1 MGSPQEPKKEFL
13 LKSIYSMKNVYT
25 SPDLLA
31 RRFSSFIFAAILTLK
46 ALSFANAQSCPDPG
60 GGTQWYF
67 FDQDFDGG
75 NYFPETVPAGK
86 IGSGRSTSG
95 KFNLEATMNA
105 IYPLRS
111 ATIYP
116 ELSDGTLGKVV
127 LRFDFLDMAPSA
139 VIKIYLGTSASGTPT
154 ETVTP
159 ANASGYLSQTRT
171 YTGPI
176 TVTFESPVASSGG
189 DFKIVIP
196 YTTGDQLA
204 TSAFGFQVA
213 YWKKF
218 ITPNS
223 YIAMDS
229 YPEEAAPIAT
239 AYFDGN
245 KNLVSS
251 EISFCIDYGKPAPSM
266 ANSNYIGEVIFSPS
280 VRPDLDKSGSA
291 DAVDQLKAARLVYIL
306 NNIPAPATTYANFM
320 AVQSAVN
327 STTGADYAVHYSGL
341 HGDAIDA
348 IPGLPS
354 PAEPVFSITGP
365 GSPAVAGTAQNFTVD
380 LTDDGGHPRIF
391 KLELPAGITLNSVTG
406 ASYDAV
412 NGTITFASSPA
423 SATVS
428 VTNPVNTT
436 ATLRVIYDQPGFWNV
451 KNLIVYEPCTGL
463 DDFQGFIGLSKGDIT
478 HPFREATGSWLAQ
491 PAFPCSELSYVIG
504 NRNIDGAN
512 VSDGY
517 TLDLSTGNT
526 TLAKQTLI
534 PGPNAFVNAIGY
546 NTVDNYIWGFRY
558 GTNQL
563 VRIGSD
569 WSVTFH
575 DVTGFPSPVP
585 GFATGDVSPGGILY
599 LYAANS
605 NQITKVDL
613 NPGSANYLTAV
624 TLPTTPTN
632 LNDWSFNPTNGLI
645 YAFGTDKVLY
655 QFDPATG
662 NRTTVGPVTG
672 AGIETSGYT
681 GAFGTAFFDTDGDMY
696 VGNNGSGA
704 IFKISA
710 PLTNLTA
717 SLFSTASGVTPG
729 DGARCPSAIVNDPP
743 VAVDDDGTTTCN
755 ATTVDVLANDIAGS
769 VPLVPSSVKL
779 LTPGSPD
786 RVTTLTVAGQGQYN
800 VDPVSGAVSF
810 IPLNGLRDTVSI
822 DYVVT
827 DGNGLE
833 SIATLTIIVDCPM
846 PVKLVAFDA
855 RKEGN
860 LAHLT
865 WSTTEEVNSDRFEI
879 ERSTHGKVWVSIGS
893 VRSNGESS
901 ILRNY
906 SYTDNLPEKGQNLY
920 RLRMVDMDGT
930 YAFSSI
936 RMLSVE
942 NGAAQISVYPNPVQ
956 DELTIEGL
964 GGLETIRI
972 LDVSGRIIIQGRN
985 GAGQNRHTFDIRSLS
1000 NGIYVVNIQMP
1011 DGSIVSQKLIKS
1023 K

>member
-1 MGSPQEPKKEFL
+1 
-13 LKSIYSMKNVYT
+13 MKNVYK

-31 RRFSSFIFAAILTLK
+31 RRFSSFILAAILTLK

-60 GGTQWYF
+60 GGTRWFY
-67 FDQDFDGG
+67 FDQGFDGG
-75 NYFPETVPAGK
+75 NFFPETVPAGET
-86 IGSGRSTSG
+86 GSGRATSG
-95 KFNLEATMNA
+95 KFVLDATMNA

-111 ATIYP
+111 ATINP

-139 VIKIYLGTSASGTPT
+139 VIKIYLGTLAGGTPT
-154 ETVTP
+154 ETITP
-159 ANASGYLSQTRT
+159 ANASSYLSQTRT

-176 TVTFESPVASSGG
+176 TVTFESPVAFSGG
-189 DFKIVIP
+189 DFKIYIP
-196 YTTGDQLA
+196 YTTGDQVA

-218 ITPNS
+218 ITPSS
-223 YIAMDS
+223 YTVMDS

-239 AYFDGN
+239 AYFDAD

-266 ANSNYIGEVIFSPS
+266 ANSNYIGQVVFFPQ
-280 VRPDLDKSGSA
+280 VRQDLDKSGSA
-291 DAVDQLKAARLVYIL
+291 DAVDQLKAARLAYVL
-306 NNIPAPATTYANFM
+306 NNISTPATTYQNFM
-320 AVQSAVN
+320 DVQSAVN
-327 STTGADYAVHYSGL
+327 TTLGPDYTVHYAGL

-348 IPGLPS
+348 IPSLPS
-354 PAEPVFSITGP
+354 PVEPVFSITGP
-365 GSPAVAGTAQNFTVD
+365 TTPVSAGTPQNFTVN
-380 LTDDGGHPRIF
+380 LTDDGGHPKIF
-391 KLELPAGITLNSVTG
+391 KLELPAGVTLNSVTG
-406 ASYDAV
+406 ATYDPSDS
-412 NGTITFASSPA
+412 TLTFASSPA

-428 VTNPVNTT
+428 VTSALSTT
-436 ATLRVIYDQPGFWNV
+436 ATLRVVYNQQGFWNV
-451 KNLIVYEPCTGL
+451 NNLIVYEPCTGL

-478 HPFREATGSWLAQ
+478 YPFREATGSWLAQ

-504 NRNIDGAN
+504 NRNIGGAN

-517 TLDLSTGNT
+517 TLDLSSGVT
-526 TLAKQTLI
+526 TLGKQTLI
-534 PGPNAFVNAIGY
+534 EGPNAFINAIGY

-585 GFATGDVSPGGILY
+585 GYATGDVSPDGILY

-624 TLPTTPTN
+624 TLPTSPTE
-632 LNDWSFNPTNGLI
+632 LNDWSFNPTNGLL
-645 YAFGTDKVLY
+645 YGFGTNKVLY

-662 NRTTVGPVTG
+662 NRTTLGAVTG
-672 AGIETSGYT
+672 GGIETSGYT

-710 PLTNLTA
+710 PLTSLTA

-755 ATTVDVLANDIAGS
+755 TATVDVLVNDIAGS
-769 VPLVPSSVKL
+769 VPLLPSSVKL
-779 LTPGSPD
+779 LTPGSSD

-810 IPLNGLRDTVSI
+810 TPLNGLRDTVSI

-879 ERSTHGKVWVSIGS
+879 ERSTNGKVWVRIGS

-906 SYTDNLPEKGQNLY
+906 AYTDDSPEKGQNLY

-936 RMLSVE
+936 RTLSIE
-942 NGAAQISVYPNPVQ
+942 NGAGRISVYPNPVQ

-964 GGLETIRI
+964 GGSETIRI
-972 LDVSGRIIIQGRN
+972 LDVSGRIMTQGRN

-1000 NGIYVVNIQMP
+1000 NGIYVINIQMP
-1011 DGSIVSQKLIKS
+1011 DGSTISQKLIKN

>member
-1 MGSPQEPKKEFL
+1 
-13 LKSIYSMKNVYT
+13 MKNVYT
-25 SPDLLA
+25 STDLLT
-31 RRFSSFIFAAILTLK
+31 RRFSRFILAAILTLK

-67 FDQDFDGG
+67 FDEGSDGG
-75 NYFPETVPAGK
+75 NFFPETVPAGK
-86 IGSGRSTSG
+86 TGSGRATSG

-111 ATIYP
+111 ATIIP
-116 ELSDGTLGKVV
+116 ELSDGTTGKVV
-127 LRFDFLDMAPSA
+127 LRFDFLDMAPSS
-139 VIKIYLGTSASGTPT
+139 VIKIYPGTLASGAPA
-154 ETVTP
+154 ETITS
-159 ANASGYLSQTRT
+159 ANASGYLLQTRT

-189 DFKIVIP
+189 DFKIYIP
-196 YTTGDQLA
+196 YTTGDQVA
-204 TSAFGFQVA
+204 TSAFGFRVA

-223 YIAMDS
+223 YVAMDS

-291 DAVDQLKAARLVYIL
+291 DAVDQLKAARLVYIM
-306 NNIPAPATTYANFM
+306 NNIPTPPTTYANFM

-327 STTGADYAVHYSGL
+327 STTGSDYAVHYSGL

-348 IPGLPS
+348 IPSLPS

-406 ASYDAV
+406 ASYDAG

-428 VTNPVNTT
+428 VTNQVNTT
-436 ATLRVIYDQPGFWNV
+436 ATLRVVYDQPGFWNV
-451 KNLIVYEPCTGL
+451 KNLIIYEPCSGL
-463 DDFQGFIGLSKGDIT
+463 DDFQGFIGLSKGDVT
-478 HPFREATGSWLAQ
+478 RPFREATGSWIAQ

-504 NRNIDGAN
+504 NRNIGGSN

-517 TLDLSTGNT
+517 TLDLSSGVT
-526 TLAKQTLI
+526 TLGKQTLI
-534 PGPNAFVNAIGY
+534 EGPNAFINAIGY

-585 GFATGDVSPGGILY
+585 GYATGDVSPNGILY
-599 LYAANS
+599 LYASNS
-605 NQITKVDL
+605 SQITKVDL

-624 TLPTTPTN
+624 TLPTTPTD
-632 LNDWSFNPTNGLI
+632 LNDWSFNPTNGLL
-645 YAFGTDKVLY
+645 YGFGTSKVLY

-662 NRTTVGPVTG
+662 NRTTLGSVTG
-672 AGIETSGYT
+672 AGIETSTYT

-743 VAVDDDGTTTCN
+743 VAVNDDGTTTCN
-755 ATTVDVLANDIAGS
+755 VVTVNVLGNDIAGS
-769 VPLVPSSVKL
+769 APLVPASVKL
-779 LTPGSPD
+779 ITPGSLA
-786 RVTTLTVAGQGQYN
+786 RVTTLNVAGEGQYN

-810 IPLNGLRDTVSI
+810 TPLNGLRDTVSI

-846 PVKLVAFDA
+846 PVKLVSFDA

-860 LAHLT
+860 SAHLT

-879 ERSTHGKVWVSIGS
+879 ERSTNGKVWVKIGS

-906 SYTDNLPEKGQNLY
+906 AYTDNSPQNGQNLY
-920 RLRMVDMDGT
+920 RLRMVDTDGT

-936 RMLSVE
+936 RMVSVE
-942 NGAAQISVYPNPVQ
+942 NGAVQIAVYPNPVQ

-964 GGLETIRI
+964 SGAETIRI
-972 LDVSGRIIIQGRN
+972 LDVSGRIVTQDRN
-985 GAGQNRHTFDIRSLS
+985 GTDQTTHKLGIRYLS
-1000 NGIYVVNIQMP
+1000 NGIYVINVQMR
-1011 DGSIVSQKLIKS
+1011 DGSTVSRKLVKN

>member
-1 MGSPQEPKKEFL
+1 
-13 LKSIYSMKNVYT
+13 MKNVYT
-25 SPDLLA
+25 SSELLA
-31 RRFSSFIFAAILTLK
+31 RRLSCFILTFILTLK
-46 ALSFANAQSCPDPG
+46 VLSFANAQSCPDPG
-60 GGTQWYF
+60 GGTNWYY
-67 FDQDFDGG
+67 FDQNDDE
-75 NYFPETVPAGK
+75 NYFPEIVPAGK
-86 IGSGRSTSG
+86 SGSGKSTSG
-95 KFNLEATMNA
+95 KLSLSETMNA
-105 IYPLRS
+105 VYPLR
-111 ATIYP
+111 AVTINP
-116 ELSDGTLGKVV
+116 ELSDGTTGKVV

-139 VIKIYLGTSASGTPT
+139 VIKIYPGTSATGTPS
-154 ETVTP
+154 ETITP
-159 ANASGYLSQTRT
+159 ANASGYILQTRT

-176 TVTFESPVASSGG
+176 TVTFESPVASAGG
-189 DFKIVIP
+189 DFKIYIP
-196 YTTGDQLA
+196 YTTGDQVA
-204 TSAFGFQVA
+204 TSAFGFSVA

-245 KNLVSS
+245 RNLVSS

-266 ANSNYIGEVIFSPS
+266 ANSNYIGEVVFSPS
-280 VRPDLDKSGSA
+280 TRPDLDKSGSA

-306 NNIPAPATTYANFM
+306 KNIPTPATTYDNFM
-320 AVQSAVN
+320 DVQSAVN
-327 STTGADYAVHYSGL
+327 STTGDDYAVHYSGL

-348 IPGLPS
+348 IPSLPS

-365 GSPAVAGTAQNFTVD
+365 VSPTAAGTAQNFTVD

-391 KLELPAGITLNSVTG
+391 KLEVPAGITLNSVTG
-406 ASYDAV
+406 ATYDAV

-428 VTNPVNTT
+428 VTNPVSTT
-436 ATLRVIYDQPGFWNV
+436 ATLRVTYDQPGFWNV
-451 KNLIVYEPCTGL
+451 NNLIVYEPCTGL
-463 DDFQGFIGLSKGDIT
+463 DDFQGFIGLSKGDVT
-478 HPFREATGSWLAQ
+478 YPFREATGSWLAAPAQ
-491 PAFPCSELSYVIG
+491 PVFPCSELSYVIG
-504 NRNIDGAN
+504 NRNIGGAN

-534 PGPNAFVNAIGY
+534 SGPNAFVNAIGY

-585 GFATGDVSPGGILY
+585 GYATGDVSPGGILY

-632 LNDWSFNPTNGLI
+632 LNDWSFNPTDGLI

-655 QFDPATG
+655 RFDPATG
-662 NRTTVGPVTG
+662 NRTTLGPVTG
-672 AGIETSGYT
+672 AGIETSAYT

-755 ATTVDVLANDIAGS
+755 AATVDVLSNDIAGS
-769 VPLVPSSVKL
+769 APLVPSSVKL
-779 LTPGSPD
+779 LTPGSLA
-786 RVTTLTVAGQGQYN
+786 RVTTLTVGGQGQYS
-800 VDPVSGAVSF
+800 VDPISGAVSF
-810 IPLNGLRDTVSI
+810 TPLNGLRDTVSI

-827 DGNGLE
+827 DANGLE

-860 LAHLT
+860 SALLT

-879 ERSTHGKVWVSIGS
+879 ERSTNGKAWVTIGS

-906 SYTDNLPEKGQNLY
+906 SHIDNSPQKGQNLY
-920 RLRMVDMDGT
+920 RLKMVDLDET
-930 YAFSSI
+930 FAYSQI
-936 RMLSVE
+936 RTVNLEGMPTVAL
-942 NGAAQISVYPNPVQ
+942 YPNPTTSRVYLQ
-956 DELTIEGL
+956 NVDLSKVTMVSISSIDGKYVYNYASLTSDGIDVGNLNPGLYVLTI
-964 GGLETIRI
+964 T
-972 LDVSGRIIIQGRN
+972 SQGQDKK
-985 GAGQNRHTFDIRSLS
+985 AL
-1000 NGIYVVNIQMP
+1000 
-1011 DGSIVSQKLIKS
+1011 KLFVTK
-1023 K
+1023 